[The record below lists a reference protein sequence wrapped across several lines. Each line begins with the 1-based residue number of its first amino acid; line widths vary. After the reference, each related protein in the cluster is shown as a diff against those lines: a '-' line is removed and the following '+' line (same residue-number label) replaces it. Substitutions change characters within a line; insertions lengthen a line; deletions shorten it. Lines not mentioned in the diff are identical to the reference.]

1 MGPQK
6 SKLPRGSIAISLLV
20 EFLVIRSSLSF
31 LLTSTSTSSSVG
43 GVGFRILLP
52 PDMTAP
58 PTEDAAIT
66 TTTGGGPVARA
77 FAIGSI
83 LWDNLFGPAA
93 LTLLQQG
100 LPIDANEFWA
110 RTITV
115 GRNSTS
121 MGGSLMMTNAERAAL
136 AAERAGPTFAKFGQ
150 ALSARSDIVPPVLA
164 EALSKLQDDMEATFD
179 TATAKE
185 MIQRELAQKGVDAK
199 IVKGLIETL
208 GEVPVG
214 KASIA
219 QVYKAE
225 LANYGPVAIKLQRP
239 GIRDLVQ
246 QDTVLLRRTAE
257 FLESLPPILPTS
269 SKTKRRDR
277 LVAMKLVDAVD
288 EFMSRVTEELDYHA
302 ETKNM
307 AKFASLYSHTNGT
320 CKNVNVVVPEVLA
333 DLCTENVIVM
343 EWIEGTKV
351 TDFSVG
357 DDSLAE
363 NILILE
369 SASAATL
376 TQLFETGVMHAD
388 PHSGNLLKV
397 RMDDGK
403 VMLGYLDY
411 GMVSTIPEQVRDG
424 LVCAIAQMVFAKNV
438 EAVVLL
444 FTELQL
450 LRAEILEDP
459 TERTALID
467 AMEEIMTEVMVF
479 PERVESGETP
489 VPDLNFDS
497 LLGGLSLLVARFE
510 FQLPPYF
517 INNARALATLEGITK
532 KLNPKYKT
540 MTEIYPVALRR
551 IFNNPSGSP
560 VVEATLL
567 DLAKDPFTG
576 VATIERLAQLI
587 GDSARL
593 SGNTRLRVVKDILRT
608 KGGIRMSR
616 KIMLEVFR
624 GKLTRKKSRRRLNTG
639 RPFFKL

>member
-1 MGPQK
+1 MGLQK
-6 SKLPRGSIAISLLV
+6 SKLPRGIALSLLV
-20 EFLVIRSSLSF
+20 EFLMIRSSLSF
-31 LLTSTSTSSSVG
+31 LLTSSSTSSSVG

-52 PDMTAP
+52 PDMTDAP
-58 PTEDAAIT
+58 PPEDAAMT

-83 LWDNLFGPAA
+83 LWDELLGPAA

-100 LPIDANEFWA
+100 LPSDANDFWA
-110 RTITV
+110 RTTTV
-115 GRNSTS
+115 KRNSAS

-257 FLESLPPILPTS
+257 FLESLPSILPAS

-302 ETKNM
+302 ETQNM

-320 CKNVNVVVPEVLA
+320 CKNVNVVVPEVLT

-351 TDFSVG
+351 TDLSLS
-357 DDSLAE
+357 DDSLTE

-376 TQLFETGVMHAD
+376 TQLFDTGVMHAD

-450 LRAEILEDP
+450 LRAETLEDP
-459 TERTALID
+459 TERAALID
-467 AMEEIMTEVMVF
+467 AMEKIMENVMVF
-479 PERVESGETP
+479 PETLESGETP
-489 VPDLNFDS
+489 IPDLNFDS

-540 MTEIYPVALRR
+540 MTDIYPVALRR
-551 IFNNPSGSP
+551 LFHNPSGSP

-567 DLAKDPFTG
+567 DLAKDPLTG